1 MRFNYCRIVRRLLV
15 GGLVLLGAGISA
27 GAPEQGRPQD
37 VVALG
42 ERAEA
47 RLQRGVDAE
56 DPATVQSAVETLRRC
71 TRLDPG
77 NAVRV
82 CELARAEYRLEA
94 LAEQKGDTRTAR
106 NWLAQAIAD
115 ARQAIALDGNSADAH
130 TLLADL
136 YGTKIGLEGFW
147 AAVRFGSAAESETKT
162 ALRLDPDDPRV
173 QLTLGRRYLYSPR
186 MFGGDL
192 GRAIAAFRKAVQ
204 LAPDSDEALRWL
216 AIALLK
222 AGDRKQAAAVLD
234 QALRLNPR
242 SAATR
247 RLRAQAS

>member
-1 MRFNYCRIVRRLLV
+1 MVLV
-15 GGLVLLGAGISA
+15 SAGIVV
-27 GAPEQGRPQD
+27 GAPDRGRPQEA
-37 VVALG
+37 VALV

-47 RLQRGVDAE
+47 TLRRGVDAE
-56 DPATVQSAVETLRRC
+56 DTAMVQSAVESLRRC

-94 LAEQKGDTRTAR
+94 LAEQKGDTRAAR

-115 ARQAIALDGNSADAH
+115 ARQAIALQDQSADAH

-147 AAVRFGSAAESETKT
+147 AAVRFGSAAERETKT
-162 ALRLDPDDPRV
+162 ALRLDPDNPRV

-192 GRAIAAFRKAVQ
+192 DRAIAAFRRAVQ
-204 LAPDSDEALRWL
+204 LAPHSDEARRWL

-234 QALRLNPR
+234 EALRLDPR